1 MIRNMFERL
10 RNRFKREPLTPE
22 ELAERERLKR
32 EAQQARYRAESEM
45 AQQRGHIEGYLDRH
59 RPDEG
64 YSPGPYDISGPGP
77 F

>member
-1 MIRNMFERL
+1 MFKRL

-22 ELAERERLKR
+22 ELAERARLKR
-32 EAQQARYRAESEM
+32 EAQRARYRAESEM

-59 RPDEG
+59 PPDEG
-64 YSPGPYDISGPGP
+64 YGPGP